1 VRTHRPWLALAILLA
16 LVVGGCGFDVEE
28 PDLFLLTRTG
38 QGGEL
43 TLLVNYG
50 GTVSCNGAKA
60 KNLPDPLLLNARNLE
75 SNLDTDAKAKLN
87 IPTPKHSVF
96 SYKVRLQDGTI
107 YFPDTAGATHSEL
120 AQAEQFALQTDQQVC
135 H

>member
-1 VRTHRPWLALAILLA
+1 VKIDRRWLGLAILLPIA
-16 LVVGGCGFDVEE
+16 LGACGFEVQE
-28 PDLFLLTRTG
+28 PDLFLLTRSG
-38 QGGEL
+38 QHSTL

-60 KNLPDPLLLNARNLE
+60 KELPDPLLLNARNLE
-75 SNLDTDAKAKLN
+75 SSLDTDAMAKLK
-87 IPTPKHSVF
+87 IPTPKDSVF
-96 SYKVRLQDGTI
+96 SYKVRLQNGTI

-135 H
+135 Q

>member
-1 VRTHRPWLALAILLA
+1 VRTHRRWLALAAVLPLLLGA
-16 LVVGGCGFDVEE
+16 CGFDVEE

-38 QGGEL
+38 QHGTL
-43 TLLVNYG
+43 SLLVNYG
-50 GTVSCNGAKA
+50 GTVSCNGGKA

-75 SNLDTDAKAKLN
+75 SSLDADAMAKLN
-87 IPTPKHSVF
+87 IPTPKDSVF

-135 H
+135 Q